1 MKVFNLDGIEGT
13 LEYGGI
19 VKQALAVGEGAE
31 MSCGTLTL
39 RPGEIMKEFE
49 NHRSDEIFFI
59 VSGEL
64 KIEAKQ
70 GEDINAGQG
79 QIVHIPK
86 EEWHLSSNPGKA
98 DTVLFW
104 VNRD

>member
-1 MKVFNLDGIEGT
+1 MKAYNLEGIEGT

-19 VKQALAVGEGAE
+19 VKQALAIGDSAQ

-39 RPGEIMKEFE
+39 RPGESMKEFE

-59 VSGEL
+59 ASGEL
-64 KIEAKQ
+64 KIEARQ
-70 GEDINAGQG
+70 GENVSAHQG

-86 EEWHLSSNPGKA
+86 EEWHLSSNPGHA

-104 VNRD
+104 INRD